1 MASGLDLGKL
11 FGAVTEQLSQN
22 KEDLN
27 KADDY
32 NHNHGDNMVEIFSL
46 IKDSVS
52 KKKDKTVSEQLEY
65 ASQVVGEKVNSGS
78 AKLYAKGLS
87 GAAENLAGDDLNPSN
102 VLLLVKGLFGAKE
115 TKTEEAADKKQGGF
129 LGSLLGGLLGQ
140 SSSSE
145 EDQGI
150 GLDELLRAGM
160 EFYQSKQEGE
170 DTSKALI
177 DALLA
182 ASPLGKSAHRSQ
194 SGSIVASTIMNF
206 AKSFMN

>member
-1 MASGLDLGKL
+1 MASGLDLGKM
-11 FGAVTEQLSQN
+11 FSAVTEQLSQN

-32 NHNHGDNMVEIFSL
+32 NHNHGDNMVEIFTL

-52 KKKDKTVSEQLEY
+52 KKKDKTVSEQLEF
-65 ASQVVGEKVNSGS
+65 ASQVVDEKVNSGS

-87 GAAENLAGDDLNPSN
+87 GAAENLTGDDLNPTN
-102 VLLLVKGLFGAKE
+102 VLSLVKGLFGAKDE
-115 TKTEEAADKKQGGF
+115 KPEEKTEKKEGGF
-129 LGSLLGGLLGQ
+129 LGSLLGGLMGQ

-150 GLDELLRAGM
+150 GLDDLFQAGM
-160 EFYQSKQEGE
+160 AFYQSKQDGG
-170 DTSKALI
+170 DTTQALI
-177 DALLA
+177 SALIA
-182 ASPLGKSAHRSQ
+182 ASPLGEFAHRSQ